1 MKKVLVSLLAV
12 AGMAVVANAQIEAGT
27 TSLSFQVW
35 NGSSWTNTVN
45 VAPGGRVEYRVV
57 VSYTGTSTSPVG
69 LGSIRYQPTFSNAD
83 NSGASV
89 DNNVAFRNNGT
100 SGSAIAGS
108 MLSDAEAQ
116 SGAALATYGRS
127 TWGGIAMQ
135 SSTLNVL
142 TQFRH
147 GDGAAA
153 NGAPAGSWIRLA
165 GNSVT
170 TWPLATMSAAQ
181 ATTANLNLIAR
192 GVVAG
197 QASRI
202 NAVTGQ
208 VNTFYAGGTSNLVV
222 FRGALNLSDSTAE
235 RTLTLSSAAGS
246 QDRVG
251 AANNADDNRFA
262 NWFTSD
268 FGGSFR
274 SGVVV
279 SSASIVVP
287 TPGAL
292 ALVGLG
298 GLVAARRRRA

>member
-12 AGMAVVANAQIEAGT
+12 AGMAVVANAQVEAGT

-57 VSYTGTSTSPVG
+57 VSYTGTATAPVG
-69 LGSIRYQPTFSNAD
+69 LGTIRYQPTFSNAD

-89 DNNVAFRNNGT
+89 DNNVAFRNAGT

-170 TWPLATMSAAQ
+170 SWPLATLSAAQ
-181 ATTANLNLIAR
+181 ATTANLNNIAR

-202 NAVTGQ
+202 NATTGLT
-208 VNTFYAGGTSNLVV
+208 NAFYVGGTSNLVV

-235 RTLTLSSAAGS
+235 RTLTLSSADGS

-251 AANNADDNRFA
+251 AANNADDTRFA

>member
-12 AGMAVVANAQIEAGT
+12 AGMAAVANAQVEAGT
-27 TSLSFQVW
+27 TSLTFQVW

-45 VAPGGRVEYRVV
+45 AAPGSRVEYRVV
-57 VSYTGTSTSPVG
+57 VSYTGSSATPTA

-89 DNNVAFRNNGT
+89 DNNAPFANSGT
-100 SGSAIAGS
+100 SGSAISGS
-108 MLSDAEAQ
+108 MLSAAQ
-116 SGAALATYGRS
+116 GQDGSAQASYGRVVF
-127 TWGGIAMQ
+127 GGTAMQ
-135 SSTLNVL
+135 ASTLNVL

-170 TWPLATMSAAQ
+170 SWPLATLSAAQ
-181 ATTANLNLIAR
+181 ATTANLNNIAR

-197 QASRI
+197 QASEI
-202 NAVTGQ
+202 NPITGA
-208 VNTFYAGGTSNLVV
+208 VNTFFVGGRTDLVI
-222 FRGALNLSDSTAE
+222 FRGAMLLSDSTAE
-235 RTLTLSSAAGS
+235 RTMVISSAAGS

-251 AANNADDNRFA
+251 AANSADDTRFA
-262 NWFTSD
+262 TWQTSS

-279 SSASIVVP
+279 NNASIVIP

>member
-1 MKKVLVSLLAV
+1 
-12 AGMAVVANAQIEAGT
+12 
-27 TSLSFQVW
+27 
-35 NGSSWTNTVN
+35 
-45 VAPGGRVEYRVV
+45 
-57 VSYTGTSTSPVG
+57 
-69 LGSIRYQPTFSNAD
+69 
-83 NSGASV
+83 
-89 DNNVAFRNNGT
+89 
-100 SGSAIAGS
+100 
-108 MLSDAEAQ
+108 
-116 SGAALATYGRS
+116 
-127 TWGGIAMQ
+127 
-135 SSTLNVL
+135 
-142 TQFRH
+142 
-147 GDGAAA
+147 
-153 NGAPAGSWIRLA
+153 
-165 GNSVT
+165 
-170 TWPLATMSAAQ
+170 MSAAQ

-202 NAVTGQ
+202 NAVTGL

-251 AANNADDNRFA
+251 AANSADDNRFA